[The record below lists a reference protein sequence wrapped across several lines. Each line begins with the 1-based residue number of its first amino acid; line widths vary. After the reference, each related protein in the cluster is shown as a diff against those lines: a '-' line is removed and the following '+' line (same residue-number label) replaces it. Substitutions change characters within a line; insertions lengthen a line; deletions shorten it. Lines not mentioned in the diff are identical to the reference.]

1 MVNIESFSCN
11 TFIVIHIHILQG
23 LMDKSML
30 NFLQCEKKGFSP
42 LKPMVNINNGAI
54 FIALYSDGKNQLNF
68 AHVLIKMHP
77 TIDKN
82 MGNKPMLVQNF
93 DEQPLVPLN
102 DLISCRFHDNLR
114 VFS

>member
-1 MVNIESFSCN
+1 MNIESFSCN

-30 NFLQCEKKGFSP
+30 NFLQCEKKGFFP
-42 LKPMVNINNGAI
+42 I
-54 FIALYSDGKNQLNF
+54 IALYTDGKNQLIF

-77 TIDKN
+77 TSDKN

-102 DLISCRFHDNLR
+102 DLISCRFHNILR
-114 VFS
+114 VLS